1 MEVKLRKIDIRKE
14 KVTKVWEKEK
24 WKESR
29 KMERWVEQ
37 RKNIMQKYQK
47 IKETKAGIATQ
58 KINFLDNMGIT
69 STKKPIVNHEER
81 QN

>member
-58 KINFLDNMGIT
+58 KNKFSG
-69 STKKPIVNHEER
+69 
-81 QN
+81 